1 MQQCACVCAC
11 VLNLHASVWLGATG
25 SCVCFCVCVCICTST
40 CCHDG
45 RKQQR
50 RGSPST
56 QPDIKNNIPSLH
68 VGSMSPQQGAHT
80 CMINESMYVCWLHIP
95 LCVPLMATLVDV
107 RYLPASHKAFKS
119 LD

>member
-1 MQQCACVCAC
+1 MQQRACVCAC

-25 SCVCFCVCVCICTST
+25 SCVCICTST

-50 RGSPST
+50 RGSPLT

-119 LD
+119 QD